1 MDNGRFA
8 MIDGLRGVIAASI
21 GASGGSAKRKNC
33 E

>member
-1 MDNGRFA
+1 